1 MTQITVR
8 SIMRSE
14 VETTKA
20 SHFDVHTQGEGT
32 EDNGWFVCVQDN
44 LLNSYQTPS
53 RPQRK
58 LSMKPRRSKRLAAIK
73 GLREGGMT
81 FEAARA
87 QVDANERR
95 MREIS
100 EEIREKEEA
109 R

>member
-44 LLNSYQTPS
+44 LLNSYQTPFAGS
-53 RPQRK
+53 
-58 LSMKPRRSKRLAAIK
+58 LEMEVKPR
-73 GLREGGMT
+73 
-81 FEAARA
+81 
-87 QVDANERR
+87 
-95 MREIS
+95 
-100 EEIREKEEA
+100 
-109 R
+109 

>member
-1 MTQITVR
+1 VNT
-8 SIMRSE
+8 
-14 VETTKA
+14 
-20 SHFDVHTQGEGT
+20 D
-32 EDNGWFVCVQDN
+32 
-44 LLNSYQTPS
+44 
-53 RPQRK
+53 
-58 LSMKPRRSKRLAAIK
+58 RLAAIK